1 MEITLNRQEVEKIIL
16 DYVNKLVEGYGF
28 DLIKSG
34 SYYELPDKISVKKTK
49 EAKNEHTSLE

>member
-16 DYVNKLVEGYGF
+16 DYVNKLVEGYSF

-34 SYYELPDKISVKKTK
+34 SYYELPDKISVTKMK
-49 EAKNEHTSLE
+49 EALE

>member
-34 SYYELPDKISVKKTK
+34 SYYELPDKINVTKIKK
-49 EAKNEHTSLE
+49 EAQE

>member
-28 DLIKSG
+28 DLVKSG
-34 SYYELPDKISVKKTK
+34 SYRELPDTISVTKIK
-49 EAKNEHTSLE
+49 EAQE